1 MTSFSEAVAVG
12 GRIEYEYEC
21 NFCNILG
28 FMGENMTTEDYN
40 NLCASVM
47 KIKDDFD
54 AQFAKIEADL
64 LRIADG
70 NILQERA
77 DEAIRAILPGYPVR
91 KP

>member
-1 MTSFSEAVAVG
+1 
-12 GRIEYEYEC
+12 
-21 NFCNILG
+21 
-28 FMGENMTTEDYN
+28 MGENMTTEDYN

>member
-1 MTSFSEAVAVG
+1 
-12 GRIEYEYEC
+12 
-21 NFCNILG
+21 
-28 FMGENMTTEDYN
+28 MTTEDYN

-64 LRIADG
+64 LRITDG

-77 DEAIRAILPGYPVR
+77 DESIRAILPVTL
-91 KP
+91 

>member
-1 MTSFSEAVAVG
+1 
-12 GRIEYEYEC
+12 
-21 NFCNILG
+21 
-28 FMGENMTTEDYN
+28 MTTEDYN

-47 KIKDDFD
+47 KMKDDFD

-77 DEAIRAILPGYPVR
+77 DESIRAILPNYPVGGMMER
-91 KP
+91 ATELEFLTWFFI